1 MLVCRFGE
9 SLDSEVLSSAYSA
22 LKSCDLFMT
31 IGTSSVVH
39 PAAGFAARVL
49 SILPSSNLCLVPS
62 CALSLCPAPFVLCP
76 MACAL
81 CPAPFALW
89 HVPCTLPCTFCPV
102 TCTLCPVPSTLC
114 PVPCTLCPVP
124 CNLWHVPCALL
135 QSVALCCLCVS
146 ECLQLS
152 QGWIIR
158 HVTRPGSSTCAY
170 RQTSLDWLQVA
181 ERGVPLAE
189 VNLDTSDATDICEYV
204 FQAGPL
210 LPAE

>member
-39 PAAGFAARVL
+39 PAAGFAAQVL
-49 SILPSSNLCLVPS
+49 SILPSSNLRLVPS

-89 HVPCTLPCTFCPV
+89 H
-102 TCTLCPVPSTLC
+102 
-114 PVPCTLCPVP
+114 VPCTLCPVP

-158 HVTRPGSSTCAY
+158 HVTRPDSSTCAY

-189 VNLDTSDATDICEYV
+189 VNLDTSEATDICEYV